1 MTVAS
6 YERDPAKPGGCLF
19 PVVPEIIASTTP
31 ATTTPTRPETPPT
44 PRNPRSSNP
53 PEKVLDIPT
62 SFIMWVIGR
71 SISTP
76 ICRADW
82 MLRGERSALFFGAP
96 WVEEFECTFADLPRS
111 ITFVLDVAACGGDVV
126 VPDEPGH
133 VFEIE

>member
-62 SFIMWVIGR
+62 SFNIVRPGHSITRGQRNVRDNARDVSRATRSGTGTICMTGR
-71 SISTP
+71 SI
-76 ICRADW
+76 
-82 MLRGERSALFFGAP
+82 
-96 WVEEFECTFADLPRS
+96 FA
-111 ITFVLDVAACGGDVV
+111 VLKRCWR
-126 VPDEPGH
+126 
-133 VFEIE
+133 